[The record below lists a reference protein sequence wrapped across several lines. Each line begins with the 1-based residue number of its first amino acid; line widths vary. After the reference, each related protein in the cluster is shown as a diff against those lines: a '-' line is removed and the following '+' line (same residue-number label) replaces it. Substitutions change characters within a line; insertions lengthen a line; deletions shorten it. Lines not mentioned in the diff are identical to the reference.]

1 MKLTK
6 GQKVLIEVEIAE
18 SEPDAY
24 GEIYVIPQRAKEL
37 DQQQTIRV
45 LKKSV
50 SVVTAE
56 LEMYKKLYR
65 KALDCVDEVFQET
78 FETKAMLPDFLLAG
92 ECKFEGVKKLAKAYI
107 DLGDYHP
114 HAVQS

>member
-37 DQQQTIRV
+37 DLRTPIRV
-45 LKKSV
+45 TEVSIEVPAKEKKSKLPKCPHCKV
-50 SVVTAE
+50 ELRPIYYKGYYDQFSCWECACEKIPDAE
-56 LEMYKKLYR
+56 EERGGY
-65 KALDCVDEVFQET
+65 V
-78 FETKAMLPDFLLAG
+78 
-92 ECKFEGVKKLAKAYI
+92 
-107 DLGDYHP
+107 
-114 HAVQS
+114 